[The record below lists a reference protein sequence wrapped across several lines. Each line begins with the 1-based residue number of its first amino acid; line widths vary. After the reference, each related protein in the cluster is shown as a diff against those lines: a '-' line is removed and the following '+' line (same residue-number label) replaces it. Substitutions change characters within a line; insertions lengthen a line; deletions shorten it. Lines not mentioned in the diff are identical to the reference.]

1 MSVLQVL
8 YSDDL
13 FKNRYRVTENNKMLF
28 FLDYIPRYIITC
40 NSCSHTRYEV
50 RFLGEMH
57 LDSVFMRDES
67 IEGTSFFPSS
77 RGDYFLSAR
86 SFFFF

>member
-13 FKNRYRVTENNKMLF
+13 FKNRYKITENKKMLC
-28 FLDYIPRYIITC
+28 FLDYIPRYIITG
-40 NSCSHTRYEV
+40 NSCSNTRYEV

-57 LDSVFMRDES
+57 LDSVLCVMKASKELVS
-67 IEGTSFFPSS
+67 SPLHEGIIS
-77 RGDYFLSAR
+77 
-86 SFFFF
+86 

>member
-1 MSVLQVL
+1 
-8 YSDDL
+8 
-13 FKNRYRVTENNKMLF
+13 MLF

-57 LDSVFMRDES
+57 LDSVFKRDES
-67 IEGTSFFPSS
+67 IEGTSLFSSS